1 MDDGAGASR
10 SDGEGWPRLPAER
23 RYKGVRFRKWG
34 RWVSE
39 IRMPNSR
46 ERIWLGSYS
55 SAEKAARA
63 FDAAA
68 VCLRGS
74 QAGSLNFPESPPN
87 VRHIPGALL
96 TPDQIQAEA
105 ARHANQLLPSPPVA
119 SPASASSQPAAAA
132 PPAGGAS
139 SDRTTLSMPSSYY
152 SSGAAVC
159 GDDEVLDWSFMDALP
174 SSMPASSVGMG
185 NSADIVPALDD
196 FMYGSPHQV
205 MPPSEEATQDMI
217 DSDDDHTF
225 ISDDLWRF

>member
-10 SDGEGWPRLPAER
+10 SDGEGSPRLAPER
-23 RYKGVRFRKWG
+23 RYKGVRLRKWG

-46 ERIWLGSYS
+46 ERVWLGSYE

-74 QAGSLNFPESPPN
+74 RAGSLNFPESPPN

-105 ARHANQLLPSPPVA
+105 VRHANQ
-119 SPASASSQPAAAA
+119 PARPLASSATSTTSSPSQQATTPGGGANTDRTALSSVPSTYGGGAAL
-132 PPAGGAS
+132 AGG
-139 SDRTTLSMPSSYY
+139 
-152 SSGAAVC
+152 
-159 GDDEVLDWSFMDALP
+159 DDALDWSFMDTLP
-174 SSMPASSVGMG
+174 SMPAAGTNG
-185 NSADIVPALDD
+185 HHIVPALDD
-196 FMYGSPHQV
+196 FMYGSPHPV
-205 MPPSEEATQDMI
+205 MPPSGEPSSQDMI
-217 DSDDDHTF
+217 DGDDDHTF
-225 ISDDLWRF
+225 ISYDLWRF

>member
-1 MDDGAGASR
+1 MDDYGAGASR
-10 SDGEGWPRLPAER
+10 SDDGEESPRLPAER
-23 RYKGVRFRKWG
+23 RYKGVRLRKWG

-46 ERIWLGSYS
+46 ERVWLGSYE

-74 QAGSLNFPESPPN
+74 RAGSLNFPESPPN
-87 VRHIPGALL
+87 VRYVPGALL
-96 TPDQIQAEA
+96 TPEQIQAEA
-105 ARHANQLLPSPPVA
+105 ARHANQQLPSRPVA
-119 SPASASSQPAAAA
+119 SALQPAAA
-132 PPAGGAS
+132 PPAGGPS
-139 SDRTTLSMPSSYY
+139 SDRTSLSMPSTDY

-159 GDDEVLDWSFMDALP
+159 GDDEALDWSFMDALP
-174 SSMPASSVGMG
+174 PMPPASSSVGMG
-185 NSADIVPALDD
+185 NSAHTVPAAMDD
-196 FMYGSPHQV
+196 FMYGSPHLVVQ
-205 MPPSEEATQDMI
+205 PSEDATQDVI

>member
-10 SDGEGWPRLPAER
+10 SDGEGSPRPPAER
-23 RYKGVRFRKWG
+23 RYKGVRLRKWG

-46 ERIWLGSYS
+46 ERIWLGSYE

-74 QAGSLNFPESPPN
+74 RAGSLNFPESPPN

-96 TPDQIQAEA
+96 TPEKIQAEA
-105 ARHANQLLPSPPVA
+105 VRHANQPARSSVA
-119 SPASASSQPAAAA
+119 SSASTAVSPSQQAA
-132 PPAGGAS
+132 PAGGAS
-139 SDRTTLSMPSSYY
+139 MDRTALSLPSTYG
-152 SSGAAVC
+152 SGAALA
-159 GDDEVLDWSFMDALP
+159 GSDDALDWSFMDTLP
-174 SSMPASSVGMG
+174 SMPASSAATTAVHH
-185 NSADIVPALDD
+185 IVPALDD
-196 FMYGSPHQV
+196 YFMYGSPHPV
-205 MPPSEEATQDMI
+205 MMPSGEESQDLI
-217 DSDDDHTF
+217 DDEDDRTF

>member
-1 MDDGAGASR
+1 
-10 SDGEGWPRLPAER
+10 
-23 RYKGVRFRKWG
+23 
-34 RWVSE
+34 
-39 IRMPNSR
+39 MPNSR

-55 SAEKAARA
+55 SVEKAARA

-74 QAGSLNFPESPPN
+74 RAGSLNFPESPPN

-96 TPDQIQAEA
+96 TPEQIQAEA
-105 ARHANQLLPSPPVA
+105 ARHANQQLPSPPVA
-119 SPASASSQPAAAA
+119 SPALSSSQPAAA

-139 SDRTTLSMPSSYY
+139 SDRTALSMPSTYY
-152 SSGAAVC
+152 SSGDAVC
-159 GDDEVLDWSFMDALP
+159 GDDEALDWSFMDALP